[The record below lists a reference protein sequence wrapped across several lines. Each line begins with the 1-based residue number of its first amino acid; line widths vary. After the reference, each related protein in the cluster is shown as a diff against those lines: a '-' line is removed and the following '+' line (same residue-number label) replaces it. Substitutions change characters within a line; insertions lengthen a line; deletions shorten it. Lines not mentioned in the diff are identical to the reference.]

1 MTERSARM
9 TAGNAVGLIYL
20 AWASGAAIGI
30 FLGAGIGAMA
40 DSPAWARGVFA
51 TCFVLSALLAW
62 RDRRREL
69 SDLRPYG
76 HVLVAL
82 LLLLGL
88 YGVMGGGGGDG
99 WGYRDDFDVI
109 LADLVRVLLVYG
121 GLVFLP
127 VVALSGHVGISY
139 ERWSRSAIEAK
150 RTARAE

>member
-40 DSPAWARGVFA
+40 DAPAWARGVFA

-76 HVLVAL
+76 HVLVVL

-88 YGVMGGGGGDG
+88 YGVTGGGDG
-99 WGYRDDFDVI
+99 GGDDVDVI
-109 LADLVRVLLVYG
+109 RADLARVLLVYG
-121 GLVFLP
+121 GLVLLP
-127 VVALSGHVGISY
+127 LVALSGHVGISY
-139 ERWSRSAIEAK
+139 ERWSRDALEAQHA
-150 RTARAE
+150 ARAE